1 MPRTKNFLLI
11 AAGVVAVLVVVLLA
25 TGTITISQRYISQIL
40 IGVSVA
46 AILVIAATGLAIIF
60 GVAGVINMAHGQFI
74 MVGAYTAAIVG
85 QFGGNTFVAIP
96 VAFAVVAI
104 LGLIVERGVIQWI
117 YDRPLETL
125 LATWGVGIILEVLMK
140 AIFGPE
146 LYYVGAPRV
155 LDGGVRLIGRLPY
168 PYYRMFLIAVAILML
183 AATFYLIFRTKFGL
197 KVRAV
202 RRNRAM
208 SGCLGINT
216 AQVDMLIFMF
226 GSGLAGVAGAVLAPI
241 KSVSTTM
248 GFSYAVDSYMVIVL
262 GGVGN
267 LLGVPTGGTIIGLA
281 ETLIATSTNT
291 VIGKLLVFIFI
302 VIAIRIVPRGIFGYQ
317 ERR

>member
-1 MPRTKNFLLI
+1 M
-11 AAGVVAVLVVVLLA
+11 
-25 TGTITISQRYISQIL
+25 SQALISQIM
-40 IGVSVA
+40 IGFSVA
-46 AILVIAATGLAIIF
+46 AILAIAAIGLAIIF

-74 MVGAYTAAIVG
+74 MVGAYTAAVVG
-85 QFGGNTFVAIP
+85 QLGGNTFIAIP
-96 VAFAVVAI
+96 IAFIVVAL
-104 LGLIVERGVIQWI
+104 LGLVVERGIIQWI

-140 AIFGPE
+140 VIFGPE
-146 LYYVGAPRV
+146 LLYVGAPKV
-155 LDGGVRLIGRLPY
+155 LDGGLRLIGRLPF
-168 PYYRMFLIAVAILML
+168 PYYRLFLIAVAIVMVAL
-183 AATFYLIFRTKFGL
+183 TFWIIFRTDFGL

-208 SGCLGINT
+208 SGCLGIDT
-216 AQVDMLIFMF
+216 AKIDMLIFMY

-248 GFSYAVDSYMVIVL
+248 GFSYAVGSYMVIVL

-267 LLGVPTGGTIIGLA
+267 LLGVPTGAFLIGEG
-281 ETLIATSTNT
+281 ETLLAFKYNS
-291 VIGKLLVFIFI
+291 VIGQLLVFVAI
-302 VIAIRIVPRGIFGYQ
+302 VIAIRVFPRGIFGYH

>member
-1 MPRTKNFLLI
+1 MTQAL
-11 AAGVVAVLVVVLLA
+11 
-25 TGTITISQRYISQIL
+25 ISQFL
-40 IGVSVA
+40 IGFSVA
-46 AILVIAATGLAIIF
+46 AILAIGAIGLAVIF

-74 MVGAYTAAIVG
+74 MVGAYTAAVVG
-85 QFGGNTFVAIP
+85 QLGGNTFIAIP
-96 VAFAVVAI
+96 VAFIVVAL
-104 LGLIVERGVIQWI
+104 LGLIVERGIIQWI

-146 LYYVGAPRV
+146 LYYVGAPRI
-155 LDGGVRLIGRLPY
+155 LDGAFRVIGRLPY
-168 PYYRMFLIAVAILML
+168 PYYRLFLIAMAIIMVL
-183 AATFYLIFRTKFGL
+183 ATFYLIYRTSFGL

-208 SGCLGINT
+208 SGCLGIDT
-216 AQVDMLIFMF
+216 ARIDMLIFMY
-226 GSGLAGVAGAVLAPI
+226 GSGLAGIAGAVLAPI

-248 GFSYAVDSYMVIVL
+248 GFSYAVGSYMVIVL

-267 LLGVPTGGTIIGLA
+267 LLGVPTGAFLIGEG
-281 ETLIATSTNT
+281 ETLLAYKYNS
-291 VIGKLLVFIFI
+291 VIGQLLVFVAI
-302 VIAIRIVPRGIFGYQ
+302 VIAIRVYPRGIFGYH

>member
-1 MPRTKNFLLI
+1 M
-11 AAGVVAVLVVVLLA
+11 
-25 TGTITISQRYISQIL
+25 SQALISQIM
-40 IGVSVA
+40 IGISVA
-46 AILVIAATGLAIIF
+46 AILAIAAIGLAVIF

-74 MVGAYTAAIVG
+74 MVGAYTAAVVG
-85 QFGGNTFVAIP
+85 QLGGNTFIAIP
-96 VAFAVVAI
+96 VAFIVVAL

-140 AIFGPE
+140 VIFGPE

-155 LDGGVRLIGRLPY
+155 LDGGIRLIGRLPY
-168 PYYRMFLIAVAILML
+168 PYYRMFLIAVAIVMILL
-183 AATFYLIFRTKFGL
+183 TFYIIFRTDFGL

-208 SGCLGINT
+208 SGCLGIDT
-216 AQVDMLIFMF
+216 ARIDMLIFMY

-248 GFSYAVDSYMVIVL
+248 GFSYAVGSYMVIVL

-267 LLGVPTGGTIIGLA
+267 LLGVPTGSFLIGEG
-281 ETLIATSTNT
+281 ETLLAYKYNS
-291 VIGKLLVFIFI
+291 VIGQLLVFVAI
-302 VIAIRIVPRGIFGYQ
+302 VIAIRVFPRGIFGYH